1 MVQCF
6 RVHVLRITNQ
16 SSQKTPSAYLLLCS
30 AQAKPFTQKEAGTR
44 YISPCPTIDVI
55 TKKKLAFA
63 MDFPEND
70 EKKH

>member
-1 MVQCF
+1 MLC
-6 RVHVLRITNQ
+6 T
-16 SSQKTPSAYLLLCS
+16 SQ
-30 AQAKPFTQKEAGTR
+30 
-44 YISPCPTIDVI
+44 TIYSKRGRHTLHFSMSDHDVI